1 MKGGTAIYCAAC
13 NHRQTV
19 GKPGETLELPRTV
32 TCANCGASLVLN
44 KSRSGGVHVTVEAPA
59 S

>member
-19 GKPGETLELPRTV
+19 GKPGETLTLPLTV
-32 TCANCGASLVLN
+32 TCEQCGAVLTLD
-44 KSRSGGVHVTVEAPA
+44 KSRSGGVHVAVSP
-59 S
+59 